1 MSKADAIKRPEPGL
15 VVSYWKNPP
24 GARHAASLPHW
35 ALGLT
40 LDGVCEQGQPDGKR
54 FLIKKGDFG
63 VIRANTPQ
71 RWRVL
76 GKTVWRSIGCIFDP
90 RPHWISWL
98 NWEEIAPGF
107 MKLTLNDLKVR
118 REVRNGIFRAY
129 RLGKSGLPDATDF
142 VYNAI
147 ENVILSAN
155 RYYQLGS
162 HSKYDPRVGRAIQ
175 YISENLSVPLSLNAV
190 AIHSNLS
197 RAHLACLFKK
207 QVGIGPIAFQ
217 NQQRI
222 TRARQMLSM
231 SFLSIKQI
239 AIELGFKTPNY
250 FSACFRKVTGVNP
263 RQYRRKR
270 TSDIAS

>member
-1 MSKADAIKRPEPGL
+1 MSDADAIKRPEPGL
-15 VVSYWKNPP
+15 VVAYSKNLPGTSYE
-24 GARHAASLPHW
+24 HSLPHW

-40 LDGVCEQGQPDGKR
+40 LDGACEQGQPAGKR
-54 FLIKKGDFG
+54 FRMEKGDF
-63 VIRANTPQ
+63 VVMRANTPQ
-71 RWRVL
+71 RWQAL
-76 GKTVWRSIGCIFDP
+76 GKTKWYCIYCIFDP

-107 MKLTLNDLKVR
+107 MKLTLRDLKVR
-118 REVRNGIFRAY
+118 REIRSGFFRAY

-155 RYYQLGS
+155 RYYQLSG
-162 HSKYDPRVGRAIQ
+162 HSEYNPRVGKAMQ
-175 YISENLSVPLSLNAV
+175 YLAENLSAPLSLNKVAV
-190 AIHSNLS
+190 HSNLS
-197 RAHLACLFKK
+197 RAHLAYLFKK

-222 TRARQMLSM
+222 TRARQMLGM

-239 AIELGFKTPNY
+239 ALELGFKTPNY

-270 TSDIAS
+270 TSV